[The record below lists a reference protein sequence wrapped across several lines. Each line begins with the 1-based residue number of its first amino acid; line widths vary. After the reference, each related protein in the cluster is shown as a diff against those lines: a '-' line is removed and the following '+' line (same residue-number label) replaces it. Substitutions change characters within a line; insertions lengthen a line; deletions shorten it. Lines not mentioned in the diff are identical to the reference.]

1 MIYDAEW
8 HRQFVDQLG
17 FNIRSQRSRVGI
29 SQRELGMRASLDRT
43 LISMHERGERVPR
56 ADTLVRIAGSLDI
69 RPGVLLDGLQW
80 LPEVAEEIHS

>member
-17 FNIRSQRSRVGI
+17 LNIRSQRRRVGI
-29 SQRELGMRASLDRT
+29 SQRELGIRASLDRT

-56 ADTLVRIAGSLDI
+56 TDTLVRIAGSLDI
-69 RPGVLLDGLQW
+69 RPGVLLDGLEW
-80 LPEVAEEIHS
+80 LPAVAEEIYS